1 MQHRIIIT
9 FLFSIISLICFG
21 QADQHHRTYETTTD
35 TIFNHMESTTSTG
48 DVISIGFRQFENDQQ
63 TLILATLDAKGNINW
78 QKEIDFGRDTT
89 TLVGLAKID
98 LNSTQ
103 DSILFT
109 CLADINGNRKEI
121 FGKCDKA
128 GGACVVRTIEGGD
141 DSEDYPNIAAFI
153 DSTEILLKSGKRPT
167 IARIGLGDD
176 LIWSRIYNFIDGA
189 GDTVQS
195 QVTDILGTIDS
206 TILLADNSSEGNFL
220 LAELDSNGVQLW
232 AENYAFQVPGMTDPF
247 PHQVIKLNNMSSAV
261 VGRYGTNNADDN
273 GFVMVVDT
281 FGTPILTRQ
290 VLVDGNPTDMKNVL
304 QAEDGSLWM
313 SGAYMENDSSYYFTT
328 NMTIDGIIN
337 WTTIYPGVL
346 VGNEDTTADFTSL
359 RAVEMGGAFLAGHAL
374 DDAGLTMLNVM
385 KHNEMGETPCSDT
398 ISVSLVDI
406 SVTTDTLF
414 SEETIE
420 NGGLFFNTIEVEIAG
435 TNILSPPTLSIVDAY
450 QFCPNEPIDTVLV
463 AVVSGVSEIT
473 YQWGDENGVLPEF
486 DDSLRII
493 KEGQYSVTVTIG
505 EDVCYQMCDTI
516 EVTRTNLPMPMIGL
530 ADLTQCSNG
539 AIDFEN
545 LLSVTDDQ
553 GQAPFEYIWSTN
565 ETTDLISVTQGGA
578 YSVSVTDQCGDMA
591 TANTEVI
598 VPLFNPIASIN
609 SSSPCNNEEV
619 NLTATYS
626 GGVILFPN
634 LSQDLTYIWSSGE
647 TVPGIIVTEA
657 GTYTVTISDACGS
670 SLIASETVNFDIV
683 TEATISF
690 ETNCDEETPSNS
702 TVTFSVESNQN
713 DAINIF
719 LTKIE
724 DGNPSLIGNPLDPQV
739 LANYNMQVTNI
750 CGDLLDSL
758 SVSLVGICDPAPFA
772 FPKVFFPGN
781 RNESTEFTFGPIP
794 NSGQEPMESDTLNV
808 LERISNIEFKV
819 FNRWGEEVY
828 TVDSEDNS
836 AFSMPWD
843 GTHKGDP
850 APSEVYIW
858 YFSYTLDKDT
868 PGEKTDI
875 AKGDVTLVR

>member
-304 QAEDGSLWM
+304 QTEDGSLWM

-463 AVVSGVSEIT
+463 AIVGSVSDIT

-516 EVTRTNLPMPMIGL
+516 EVTRTNLPMPMLGL
-530 ADLTQCSNG
+530 ADLTECSNG
-539 AIDFEN
+539 AVNFEN
-545 LLSVTDDQ
+545 LLNVTVDQ
-553 GQAPFEYIWSTN
+553 GQSPFEFIWSTSD
-565 ETTDLISVTQGGA
+565 TTDLISVTQGGT
-578 YSVSVTDQCGDMA
+578 YSVTVTDQCGDLA
-591 TANTEVI
+591 D
-598 VPLFNPIASIN
+598 ASI
-609 SSSPCNNEEV
+609 P
-619 NLTATYS
+619 
-626 GGVILFPN
+626 
-634 LSQDLTYIWSSGE
+634 
-647 TVPGIIVTEA
+647 VTEP
-657 GTYTVTISDACGS
+657 V
-670 SLIASETVNFDIV
+670 F
-683 TEATISF
+683 
-690 ETNCDEETPSNS
+690 
-702 TVTFSVESNQN
+702 
-713 DAINIF
+713 
-719 LTKIE
+719 
-724 DGNPSLIGNPLDPQV
+724 DPQV
-739 LANYNMQVTNI
+739 IITQLDDTFCLSNAVVLSAFYGGGGNGAVFEWKDNNGTIVEPFVSGDSNSQILATSEGDFTVSVVDECGNTATGTIDVNFPDREEI
-750 CGDLLDSL
+750 CANEFS
-758 SVSLVGICDPAPFA
+758 
-772 FPKVFFPGN
+772 FPQVFFPRGM
-781 RNESTEFTFGPIP
+781 EDTEMTFGPIP
-794 NSGQEPMESDTLNV
+794 STGQDPMESDTTNV
-808 LERISNIEFKV
+808 LNRISDIEFKV

-828 TVDSEDNS
+828 TVESEDNA
-836 AFSMPWD
+836 AFLMPWD

-850 APSEVYIW
+850 APSEVYIY
-858 YFSYTLDKDT
+858 YFSYILDKDINPEAPT
-868 PGEKTDI
+868 LLK
-875 AKGDVTLVR
+875 KGDVTLVR

>member
-304 QAEDGSLWM
+304 QTEDGSLWM
-313 SGAYMENDSSYYFTT
+313 SGVYMENDSSYYFTT

-463 AVVSGVSEIT
+463 AIVGSVSDIT

-516 EVTRTNLPMPMIGL
+516 EVTRTNLPMPMLGL
-530 ADLTQCSNG
+530 ADLTECSNG
-539 AIDFEN
+539 AVNFEN
-545 LLSVTDDQ
+545 LLNVTVDQ
-553 GQAPFEYIWSTN
+553 GQSPFEFIWSTSD
-565 ETTDLISVTQGGA
+565 TTDLISVTQGGT
-578 YSVSVTDQCGDMA
+578 YSVTVTDQCGDLA
-591 TANTEVI
+591 D
-598 VPLFNPIASIN
+598 ASI
-609 SSSPCNNEEV
+609 P
-619 NLTATYS
+619 
-626 GGVILFPN
+626 
-634 LSQDLTYIWSSGE
+634 
-647 TVPGIIVTEA
+647 VTEP
-657 GTYTVTISDACGS
+657 V
-670 SLIASETVNFDIV
+670 F
-683 TEATISF
+683 
-690 ETNCDEETPSNS
+690 
-702 TVTFSVESNQN
+702 
-713 DAINIF
+713 
-719 LTKIE
+719 
-724 DGNPSLIGNPLDPQV
+724 DPQV
-739 LANYNMQVTNI
+739 IITQLDDTFCLSNAVVLSAFYGGGGNGAVFEWKDNNGTIVEPFVSGDSNSQILATSEGDFTVSVVDECGNTATGTIDVNFPDREEI
-750 CGDLLDSL
+750 CANEFS
-758 SVSLVGICDPAPFA
+758 
-772 FPKVFFPGN
+772 FPQVFFPRGM
-781 RNESTEFTFGPIP
+781 EDTEMTFGPIP
-794 NSGQEPMESDTLNV
+794 STGQDPMESDTTNV
-808 LERISNIEFKV
+808 LNRISDIEFKV

-828 TVDSEDNS
+828 TVESEDNA
-836 AFSMPWD
+836 AFLMPWD

-850 APSEVYIW
+850 APSEVYIY
-858 YFSYTLDKDT
+858 YFSYILDKDINPEAPT
-868 PGEKTDI
+868 LLK
-875 AKGDVTLVR
+875 KGDVTLVR